1 MPRLLLVRHG
11 ESEWNAAGRW
21 QGQADPPLTDTGRSQ
36 AMRAARAIGAVDAIV
51 ASDLQRARD
60 TAEILAAAIGIGP
73 VVVDPR
79 LRERH
84 AGEWSGLTRADIHAE
99 WPGYLADDP
108 LHREAAED
116 DETTAG
122 AGESAPPGERRP
134 PGWEPDEQLLERV
147 LAALAE
153 LTTALPSGDA
163 LVVTHGGV
171 IYAIEHALGATHERV
186 PNLGARW
193 LEVDG
198 SRLTLGERIALLD
211 LGEPTG
217 ARVDRDAI

>member
-73 VVVDPR
+73 VVIDPR

-108 LHREAAED
+108 LHREA
-116 DETTAG
+116 
-122 AGESAPPGERRP
+122 ESAPPGERRP

-198 SRLTLGERIALLD
+198 ARLTLGERIALLD